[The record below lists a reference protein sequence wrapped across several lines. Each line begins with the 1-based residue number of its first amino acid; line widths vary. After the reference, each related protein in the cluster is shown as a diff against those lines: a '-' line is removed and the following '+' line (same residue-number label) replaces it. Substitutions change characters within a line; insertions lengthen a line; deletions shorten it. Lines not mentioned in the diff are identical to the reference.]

1 MPRKNLMWAQLRVG
15 ILVLAGFTILAISI
29 ILIGGGI
36 SFFRSKY
43 DLKTYLPTAAGLKK
57 GSLVWLAGIE
67 AGNVHTVNVT
77 SSPDPNRV
85 VEVVMRIDT
94 TYKESIRED
103 SIASLG
109 SIGLLGDKY
118 IDISRGSLTAKV
130 IPPNGEVKS
139 SETADIKKIIQ
150 NSNDL
155 VANLGDFV
163 DKLNRIIAKID
174 QGQGTIGKFINDPSL
189 FAKMDRTVGEAEK
202 LLVEVRTGQGSMGR
216 LITDRELYDRLNQTL
231 GRASEVIARVE
242 SGEGTLGKLV
252 QDPALFNR
260 ADTLLA
266 RLNVVAER
274 IEKGEGLLG
283 KLSKDDALYI
293 QLRESITKFSTL
305 AERINQGEGTIGKL
319 FVDPS
324 LYTNLNNASAE
335 LIKLIYDFRQD
346 PKRFLRIKFGLF

>member
-1 MPRKNLMWAQLRVG
+1 MPRKNLAWAQLRVG
-15 ILVLAGFTILAISI
+15 ILVLTGFTVLAIAI

-36 SFFRSKY
+36 SFFRPRY
-43 DLKTYLPTAAGLKK
+43 DLKTYLSSASGLKK

-67 AGNVHTVNVT
+67 AGNVYDVSITP
-77 SSPDPNRV
+77 SPDPNRA
-85 VEVVMRIDT
+85 VEVIMRIDT
-94 TYKESIRED
+94 NYRDSIRED
-103 SIASLG
+103 SVASIG

-118 IDISRGSLTAKV
+118 IDISRGSAKTKV
-130 IPPNGEVKS
+130 IPANGEVKG
-139 SETADIKKIIQ
+139 SETADIKRIIQ

-163 DKLNRIIAKID
+163 DKLNRIIQKID
-174 QGQGTIGKFINDPSL
+174 TGQGTIGKFINDPSL
-189 FAKMDRTVGEAEK
+189 FDKVDRTVAEAAN
-202 LLVEVRTGQGSMGR
+202 LLVELRTGQGSIGR

-231 GRASEVIARVE
+231 SRAQSVMAKVE
-242 SGEGTLGKLV
+242 TGDGTLGKLV
-252 QDPALFNR
+252 QDPAVFNR

-283 KLSKDDALYI
+283 KISKDDALYV
-293 QLRESITKFSTL
+293 QLRESIAKFSAL
-305 AERINQGEGTIGKL
+305 AERISQGEGTIGKL

-335 LIKLIYDFRQD
+335 VVKLLYDFRQD
-346 PKRFLRIKFGLF
+346 PKKYLRIKFGLF